1 MIKKIKNKKL
11 VEIIRRR
18 NKEKNKFKNDYKKE
32 NLFNVKQTFNKI
44 KIKKNALLKANFY
57 STIAPILFN
66 KSVEAM
72 GYLVAPEGTS
82 EDVINDIYLSHNQTV
97 TSSTCTG
104 DPFFEMNSFKK
115 IQSEGSKIIG
125 WWHSHGLDY
134 RPFHSSTDVETFKGI
149 SYGVFP
155 NNKISIDNFV
165 DISNSE
171 DSYGL
176 NYSKKDGKDYLLI
189 NQNNNNSPS
198 FRLSMDKINS
208 EIIPLLKDVKIAK
221 VEKADPIK
229 ISFAYSMVTNS
240 KNMQP
245 YLEVSYKGKGD
256 DKINYIKGKDVSL
269 EVIDDEKIQF
279 EDYKKLVDDVSK
291 RVHHNGKLP
300 TRKISDYEL
309 RKIISEVETRV
320 NDFNMT
326 IVKPSEKDEKVNKNL
341 EEIITKTPEEKLKN
355 TDDKQE
361 NIYKKETPIEDTKQL
376 LPVKYKDNLENS
388 SEDKKTIEPQIN
400 EVVHTTPDNNLERII
415 DKYNNHKELTR
426 KQICNEYNINN
437 YTLDKIL
444 REAENK
450 GYNIER
456 RANKISDGD
465 KTSIINL
472 YNNTNVKIKDLR
484 NELNKNRQEN
494 GPEKK
499 FSTSTLYRI
508 LHKYENNG
516 NNVNWRRKNNK
527 KEPPNIIKYN
537 PLTYISNTLKDYS
550 AKTKGAIKRTVQKYW
565 KAGLIGALSIAIG
578 VGSLM
583 YAAHKPNKQTNY
595 TEPTKK
601 IEEIIEKEN
610 TAPLVIYNNDNEANH
625 TRKNIAPYI
634 ENNET
639 AKDNQANKREYII
652 QKGDTLWKIMDKETG
667 KPGLWELVYA
677 ANESKAT
684 MQNQK
689 NRQQKIRE
697 FGKKYNI
704 RLLKNVGNNGSLKP
718 YELKEQYRIKDNT
731 KIELSKTLSDDISK
745 LNPKLEREFNQI
757 FYNVSG

>member
-1 MIKKIKNKKL
+1 MSIKNKIRKL
-11 VEIIRRR
+11 LL
-18 NKEKNKFKNDYKKE
+18 KKE
-32 NLFNVKQTFNKI
+32 EQFNINSGLNSNKKKLI
-44 KIKKNALLKANFY
+44 NKLKIKKSALLKANFY

-72 GYLVAPEGTS
+72 GYLVALEGTS
-82 EDVINDIYLSHNQTV
+82 EDVVNDIYLSHNQSV
-97 TSSTCTG
+97 TSSKCVG
-104 DPFFEMNSFKK
+104 DPFSEMNEFKK
-115 IQSEGSKIIG
+115 IQRRGSKIIG

-134 RPFHSSTDVETFKGI
+134 GPFHSPDDRENFKGV
-149 SYGVFP
+149 SYSVFP
-155 NNKISIDNFV
+155 NNKFTIDNFV
-165 DISNSE
+165 DMGNLDE
-171 DSYGL
+171 GYNL

-198 FRLSMDKINS
+198 FRLSIDKINS
-208 EIIPLLKDVKIAK
+208 EIIPLLKDIKIAK

-256 DKINYIKGKDVSL
+256 EKINHIKGKDVTL
-269 EVIDDEKIQF
+269 EVIDNGRIQF

-309 RKIISEVETRV
+309 RKIISGVETRV
-320 NDFNMT
+320 NNFNIT
-326 IVKPSEKDEKVNKNL
+326 LVKPSEKDEEVNKNL
-341 EEIITKTPEEKLKN
+341 EEIITKIPKEKLKN
-355 TDDKQE
+355 TDEKQE
-361 NIYKKETPIEDTKQL
+361 SIYKKETSTEHVKQL
-376 LPVKYKDNLENS
+376 PAIIYNNKSNNS
-388 SEDKKTIEPQIN
+388 AEEKKTIEPQIN
-400 EVVHTTPDNNLERII
+400 EVVHRIGDNNLEGII

-426 KQICNEYNINN
+426 KQICSEYNINN

-456 RANKISDGD
+456 RANKISDED

-472 YNNTNVKIKDLR
+472 YNNTNVKVKELR

-494 GPEKK
+494 ESEKK

-537 PLTYISNTLKDYS
+537 PLTYISNTLRDYS
-550 AKTKGAIKRTVQKYW
+550 AKTKGFVKKTVKKYW
-565 KAGLIGALSIAIG
+565 KIGLIGALSLAIG
-578 VGSLM
+578 AGSLM
-583 YAAHKPNKQTNY
+583 YANHKRINPIKDIQ
-595 TEPTKK
+595 PTKK
-601 IEEIIEKEN
+601 IEQIIEKEN
-610 TAPLVIYNNDNEANH
+610 TIPSVVYDSNNKINYAGEDITRDIDNNKLALN
-625 TRKNIAPYI
+625 
-634 ENNET
+634 
-639 AKDNQANKREYII
+639 NQANKREYVI
-652 QKGDTLWKIMDKETG
+652 QKGDTLWEIMDKETG

-677 ANESKAT
+677 ANESSASN
-684 MQNQK
+684 QNQK

-704 RLLKNVGNNGSLKP
+704 ESLKNAGNNGSLKP
-718 YELKEQYRIKDNT
+718 YELKNQYQIKNGT
-731 KIELSKTLSDDISK
+731 KIKLNKLISDDMSK
-745 LNPKLEREFNQI
+745 LNPQLENEFNDI
-757 FYNVSG
+757 FYKS